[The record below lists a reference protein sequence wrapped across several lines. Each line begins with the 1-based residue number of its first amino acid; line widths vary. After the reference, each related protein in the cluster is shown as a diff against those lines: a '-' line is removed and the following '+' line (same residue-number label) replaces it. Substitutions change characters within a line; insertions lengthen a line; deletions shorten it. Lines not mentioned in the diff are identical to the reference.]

1 MVSVC
6 FLRVSKCQWY
16 FSFTFKSSSANPFS
30 VMTLRE
36 AKNSI
41 VLLEQLQEMNGQRSS
56 KNISRFRSK
65 QVLERQTETKRCHL
79 ISKQTNKTQGRPY
92 DKEYTV
98 MG

>member
-41 VLLEQLQEMNGQRSS
+41 VLLNS
-56 KNISRFRSK
+56 FRK
-65 QVLERQTETKRCHL
+65 
-79 ISKQTNKTQGRPY
+79 
-92 DKEYTV
+92 
-98 MG
+98 